1 MDKISFKTDIYMGK
15 GALNRLAEWRN
26 KRIFIVTDPFMVKSG
41 MINLLFERLH
51 ESNEQYI
58 FSNIVPD
65 PPVEVVT
72 EGVEALG
79 TFQADLIIAIGGGS
93 AIDAAKAMKIFAKKI
108 LDQRDISF
116 VAIPTTSGTGSEVT
130 SFSVISDKKKNIKYP
145 LVSDDMLPQEAILD
159 PDLVKSVPDFITAD
173 TGMDVLT
180 HALEAYVS
188 TKANDISD
196 ALAEKAIKLV
206 FAYLPRAYK
215 DGGDLEAREKMHN
228 ASCMAGMAFNI
239 TSLGLN
245 HGIAHVAG
253 AKFKIAHG
261 RMNSLLLPHVIEF
274 NADYKPGYGKE
285 ESNATAAR
293 YAEIAKNLGLPTSNA
308 RSGVRSLVQAIKQL
322 QKQLHMPQTLR
333 DCGVDQNT
341 LEEMREAI
349 AEGALHD
356 GCTATNPR
364 VPTKADVIEI
374 LNKVFQLG

>member
-1 MDKISFKTDIYMGK
+1 MDKISIKTDIYLGE
-15 GALNRLAEWRN
+15 GAMNRLTVWQN
-26 KRIFIVTDPFMVKSG
+26 KRIFIVTDPFMIKSG
-41 MINLLFERLH
+41 MITMLFERLH

-65 PPVEVVT
+65 PPLEIVT

-79 TFQADLIIAIGGGS
+79 SFQADLIIAIGGGS
-93 AIDAAKAMKIFAKKI
+93 AIDAAKAMKFFAKKI
-108 LDQRDISF
+108 LDQHDIPF

-130 SFSVISDKKKNIKYP
+130 SFSVISDKSKNVKYP
-145 LVSDDMLPQEAILD
+145 LVSDEMLPEEAILD
-159 PDLVKSVPDFITAD
+159 PVLVKSVPDFITAD

-180 HALEAYVS
+180 HAIEAYVS

-215 DGGDLEAREKMHN
+215 DGDNLKAREKMHI
-228 ASCMAGMAFNI
+228 ASCLAGMAFNI

-274 NADYKPGYGKE
+274 NADYKPGYSKE
-285 ESNATAAR
+285 RSNETAAR
-293 YAEIAKNLGLPTSNA
+293 YAEIAKMLGLSASNA
-308 RSGVRSLVQAIKQL
+308 KSGVRSLVQAIKHL
-322 QKQLHMPQTLR
+322 QKQLGMPQTLQE
-333 DCGVDQNT
+333 CNVELSI
-341 LEEMREAI
+341 LEERKEEI
-349 AEGALHD
+349 AESALKD
-356 GCTATNPR
+356 GCTVTNPR
-364 VPTKADVIEI
+364 VPSAKDVVGI
-374 LNKVFQLG
+374 LNKMFKT

>member
-1 MDKISFKTDIYMGK
+1 MDKISMKTDIYLGQ
-15 GALNRLAEWRN
+15 GALDRLTEWRN

-41 MINLLFERLH
+41 MINMLFERLH

-65 PPVEVVT
+65 PPVEIVT

-79 TFQADLIIAIGGGS
+79 SFQADLMIAIGGGS
-93 AIDAAKAMKIFAKKI
+93 AIDAAKAMKIFAQKI
-108 LDQRDISF
+108 LDERDMPF

-159 PDLVKSVPDFITAD
+159 PELVKSVPDFITAD

-180 HALEAYVS
+180 HAIEAYVS

-215 DGGDLEAREKMHN
+215 DGNDLEAREKMHN
-228 ASCMAGMAFNI
+228 ASCLAGMAFNI

-253 AKFKIAHG
+253 AKFKITHG

-285 ESNATAAR
+285 ESNRAAAR
-293 YAEIAKNLGLPTSNA
+293 YAEISKSLGLPASHA
-308 RSGVRSLVQAIKQL
+308 KSGVRSLVQAIKQL
-322 QKQLHMPQTLR
+322 QKQLRMPQTLQ
-333 DCGVDQNT
+333 DCNVEQAT
-341 LEEMREAI
+341 LEEMGAAI
-349 AEGALHD
+349 AEGALQD

-364 VPTKADVIEI
+364 VPAASDVVGI
-374 LNKVFQLG
+374 LNKMFQS